1 MTAITTMEMGV
12 SMESQATKGSE
23 HGGAISGDGRSY
35 GWLTASAFGVGG
47 GQLRQYVLR
56 GNSECEQLLSTLA
69 RLGVT
74 YFRCFGRSRN
84 GDNTEVFATMPDFK
98 EGVSVSTSRLED
110 VRRVTT
116 SVSHLIW
123 CETVATVSAEDC
135 DLLVEA
141 LVFIDGPRVQPR
153 ISASVTIINA
163 DNPAS
168 EELEIQLL

>member
-1 MTAITTMEMGV
+1 MGGTTSIDVIATATSGMVPGCSE
-12 SMESQATKGSE
+12 GSPK
-23 HGGAISGDGRSY
+23 
-35 GWLTASAFGVGG
+35 
-47 GQLRQYVLR
+47 QYVLR
-56 GNSECEQLLSTLA
+56 DNAEYEQLLSTLA

-74 YFRCFGRSRN
+74 YFRCFGRTRN
-84 GDNTEVFATMPDFK
+84 GDNAEVFATMPDFK
-98 EGVSVSTSRLED
+98 EGVSVSTSSLEK
-110 VRRVTT
+110 VRQVTA

-123 CETVATVSAEDC
+123 CEAVATVSAEDC

-141 LVFIDGPRVQPR
+141 LVYIDGPRIQPR